1 MIEAELAVMRG
12 DPEVEL
18 LAWLGRSAALDNKR
32 CRYHVLVAEGHITF
46 DELGAKLREL
56 EADRATTKRELE
68 DLNAR
73 RSRRSRL
80 DDLERDKEILLKD
93 YAGMVPDALDELTGE
108 ARHQVYRMLR
118 LQMFISPNCD
128 LDVRGVRW
136 EVVCTSMDRQS

>member
-12 DPEVEL
+12 DPEAEV

-32 CRYHVLVAEGHITF
+32 SRYQDMVAEGHITF
-46 DELGAKLREL
+46 DELGAKLREP

-68 DLNAR
+68 DLNA
-73 RSRRSRL
+73 RRSRL

-108 ARHQVYRMLR
+108 ARHQIYGMLR

-128 LDVRGVRW
+128 LDVRGVPR
-136 EVVCTSMDRQS
+136 EAVCTSMDRQS

>member
-1 MIEAELAVMRG
+1 M
-12 DPEVEL
+12 
-18 LAWLGRSAALDNKR
+18 
-32 CRYHVLVAEGHITF
+32 
-46 DELGAKLREL
+46 KLREL

-68 DLNAR
+68 DLNA
-73 RSRRSRL
+73 RRSRL

-108 ARHQVYRMLR
+108 ARHQIYGMLR

>member
-12 DPEVEL
+12 DPEAEV

-32 CRYHVLVAEGHITF
+32 SCYQDMVAEGHITF

-68 DLNAR
+68 DLSA
-73 RSRRSRL
+73 RRSRL

-108 ARHQVYRMLR
+108 ARHQIYGMLR

-128 LDVRGVRW
+128 LDVRGVPR
-136 EVVCTSMDRQS
+136 EAVCTSMDRQS